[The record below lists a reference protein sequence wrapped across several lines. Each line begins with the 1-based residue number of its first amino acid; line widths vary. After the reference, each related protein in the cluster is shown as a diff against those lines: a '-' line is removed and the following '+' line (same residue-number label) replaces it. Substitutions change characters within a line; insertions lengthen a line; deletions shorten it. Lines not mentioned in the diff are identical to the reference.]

1 MRSIALVLLAS
12 SCSLGRVGQEPC
24 TSSDQCKAPFGW
36 DSVCSDE
43 GYCEPMEAPDRCSTT
58 YPEDIWENRR
68 DYDDTVIV
76 AGLYNLGYTEDIRSL
91 ELPLRVLPDFSFD
104 NHRLGTI
111 ICDHADFDAPH
122 VEVAYADRLFHKEAV
137 PYYSKW
143 ISQELGIHFI
153 VGLEDSESAELAI
166 QANQQVN
173 EDVIIVSP
181 SATSPSLT
189 NYDGEP
195 TEENPGL
202 FWRTAPSDSYQGQA
216 LAAYANEI
224 AGVHNV
230 GILYVDNA
238 YGQGLSGVFY
248 DTFTA
253 AGGSART
260 YQVTEDNI
268 TDQVSAAVAANHDAV
283 VLISGGDFVVPFFE
297 AAALQPEF
305 LTRGIRIFLTDAA
318 KDDAVTASASTY
330 SGLFPLVA
338 GTFPSNPQPTGTYGK
353 FVQSYSDVYDE
364 ELDPDA
370 AAYSKYVFDASFMM
384 LSGVIW
390 SYYNEDGVNP
400 HGIGTGLRN
409 ISEGEKANFNQSDW
423 RSILV
428 EKFKVGKSVDVE
440 GASGQLNYD
449 PLTGETSG
457 AIEVWHIEGSGDP
470 VSYSFVTD
478 LIYTE
483 AGFEPYTE

>member
-1 MRSIALVLLAS
+1 MRGVALVLFAS
-12 SCSLGRVGQEPC
+12 ACSLGRVGQESC
-24 TSSDQCKAPFGW
+24 TDSDQCKVAFGW
-36 DSVCSDE
+36 DSVCGGE
-43 GYCEPMEAPDRCSTT
+43 GYCEPMEAPDRCQTT
-58 YPEDIWENRR
+58 FPEDLWENRR

-76 AGLYNLGYTEDIRSL
+76 AGLYNLGYVEDIKSL
-91 ELPLRVLPDFSFD
+91 ELPLRLLPDFIFD
-104 NHRLGTI
+104 GHRLGTI
-111 ICDHADFDAPH
+111 ICDHADFDADH
-122 VEVAYADRLFHKEAV
+122 VESAYADRLFHTEAV
-137 PYYSKW
+137 TYYSKW
-143 ISQELGIHFI
+143 ISQELGIHYI

-173 EDVIIVSP
+173 EEVLIVSP
-181 SATSPSLT
+181 SATSPSLA
-189 NYDGEP
+189 NYDGDP
-195 TEENPGL
+195 SAENPGL
-202 FWRTAPSDSYQGQA
+202 FWRTAPSDAYQGQA
-216 LAAYANEI
+216 LAAYATEI
-224 AGVHNV
+224 AGVRNV

-268 TDQVSAAVAANHDAV
+268 SAQVSAAVAANHDAV
-283 VLISGGDFVVPFFE
+283 VLISGGDLVVPFFE
-297 AAALQPEF
+297 SAALQPEF
-305 LTRGIRIFLTDAA
+305 LDRGIKILLTDAA
-318 KDDAVTASASTY
+318 KDDAVTSNASTY
-330 SGLFPLVA
+330 SALFPLVA
-338 GTFPSNPQPTGTYGK
+338 GTFPSNLKPTGTYGK
-353 FVQSYSDVYDE
+353 FIQSYSDVYKED
-364 ELDPDA
+364 LDPDA

-384 LSGVIW
+384 LSGIIW
-390 SYYNEDGVNP
+390 SYYNDGGITP

-409 ISEGEKANFNQSDW
+409 ISDGEKSNFNQSDW

-449 PLTGETSG
+449 PATGETSG
-457 AIEVWHIEGSGDP
+457 AIEVWRIEASGDP
-470 VSYSFVTD
+470 PTYSFVPD